1 MRKNRKI
8 KGKRLIPLINK
19 CMNKF
24 TATYISSFAVCKE
37 GGGLWRE
44 MTRNQGN

>member
-8 KGKRLIPLINK
+8 KGKRLILLINK

-24 TATYISSFAVCKE
+24 TVTYISRFAVCKE
-37 GGGLWRE
+37 GEGLRRE
-44 MTRNQGN
+44 MTRNQGS

>member
-24 TATYISSFAVCKE
+24 TVTYNVFKGWLFVKKE
-37 GGGLWRE
+37 EDYG
-44 MTRNQGN
+44 QK

>member
-19 CMNKF
+19 CTNEIKV
-24 TATYISSFAVCKE
+24 AYISRFAVCKGE
-37 GGGLWRE
+37 GLRRE
-44 MTRNQGN
+44 MTRNQGS